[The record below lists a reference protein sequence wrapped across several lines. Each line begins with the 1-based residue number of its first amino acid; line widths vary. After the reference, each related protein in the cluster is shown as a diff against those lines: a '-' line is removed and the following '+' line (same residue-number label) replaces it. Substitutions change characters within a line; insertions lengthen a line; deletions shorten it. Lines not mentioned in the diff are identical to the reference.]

1 MEKLTTHHELR
12 QKLLQEPAG
21 AEKLLCDSHL
31 EQLDIQAIND
41 FTERAGQITDDD
53 FFSSL

>member
-1 MEKLTTHHELR
+1 MERLITHHELR

-21 AEKLLCDSHL
+21 TEELLCDSQL

-41 FTERAGQITDDD
+41 FTERAGRITDDD
-53 FFSSL
+53 FFGSL